1 MGTLRDEMSRVLNE
15 WDKQDQQPETTS
27 QPSQEKTMEKRVT
40 TTQKLIN
47 VIAANPGITSKALY
61 KTIEEN
67 HQDIPLGNVSSLL
80 TQLTGRYVLSREE
93 SGEVV
98 HGKTIYA
105 YSVIPEAQG
114 KALRDAADK
123 KLKAAQARMEKAR
136 QVKAAKQAA
145 REQLD
150 KMLAEREQEQAEER
164 TGLSDLLPQGT
175 VFPAPAPVP
184 TIATTSIYNTKP
196 TWTAKEALD
205 GLSVLQARELYVELK
220 QIFGG

>member
-27 QPSQEKTMEKRVT
+27 QPTQETTMEKRVT

-47 VIAANPGITSKALY
+47 IIAANPGITSKALY
-61 KTIEEN
+61 KLIEDKN
-67 HQDIPLGNVSSLL
+67 YDIPLGNVSSLL

-150 KMLAEREQEQAEER
+150 KMLETAPLLEPR
-164 TGLSDLLPQGT
+164 TGLSDLFKEGLPIPT
-175 VFPAPAPVP
+175 VLPVP
-184 TIATTSIYNTKP
+184 T
-196 TWTAKEALD
+196 TAIHDTNPVWSAED
-205 GLSVLQARELYVELK
+205 VVNGLSVWQARRLYDELK
-220 QIFGG
+220 QIFGGN

>member
-40 TTQKLIN
+40 TTQKIVN
-47 VIAANPGITSKALY
+47 IIAANPGITSKAIY
-61 KTIEEN
+61 KLVEDK
-67 HQDIPLGNVSSLL
+67 HHDIPLGNVSSIL
-80 TQLTGRYVLSREE
+80 TQLTGRYVLSREQ

-98 HGKTIYA
+98 HGKVIYA
-105 YSVIPEAQG
+105 YSVIPEEQG

-136 QVKAAKQAA
+136 QIKAAKQAA

-150 KMLAEREQEQAEER
+150 KMLEEAKVENQPR
-164 TGLSDLLPQGT
+164 TGLSDLLPQ
-175 VFPAPAPVP
+175 
-184 TIATTSIYNTKP
+184 ATTAIHNTAPPVIKS
-196 TWTAKEALD
+196 TWSAKEALD

>member
-27 QPSQEKTMEKRVT
+27 QPSQEKAMEKRVT
-40 TTQKLIN
+40 TTQKIVN
-47 VIAANPGITSKALY
+47 IIAANPGITSKAIY
-61 KTIEEN
+61 KLVEDK
-67 HQDIPLGNVSSLL
+67 HHDIPLGNVSSIL
-80 TQLTGRYVLSREE
+80 TQLTGRYVLSREQ

-98 HGKTIYA
+98 HGKVIYA
-105 YSVIPEAQG
+105 YSVIPEEQG

-136 QVKAAKQAA
+136 QIKAAKQAA

-150 KMLAEREQEQAEER
+150 KMLEEAKVENQPR
-164 TGLSDLLPQGT
+164 TGLSDLLPQAT
-175 VFPAPAPVP
+175 TAIHNTTP
-184 TIATTSIYNTKP
+184 TIKS
-196 TWTAKEALD
+196 TWTAKEALE
-205 GLSVLQARELYVELK
+205 GLSVLQARELYGELK

>member
-15 WDKQDQQPETTS
+15 WDKQDQQP
-27 QPSQEKTMEKRVT
+27 SQEKTMEKRVT
-40 TTQKLIN
+40 TTQKIVN
-47 VIAANPGITSKALY
+47 IIAANPGITSKAIY
-61 KTIEEN
+61 KLVEDK
-67 HQDIPLGNVSSLL
+67 HHDIPLGNVSSIL
-80 TQLTGRYVLSREE
+80 TQLTGRYVLSREQ

-98 HGKTIYA
+98 HGKVIYA
-105 YSVIPEAQG
+105 YTVIPEEQG

-136 QVKAAKQAA
+136 QIKAAKQAA

-164 TGLSDLLPQGT
+164 TGLSDLLPQ
-175 VFPAPAPVP
+175 
-184 TIATTSIYNTKP
+184 ATTAIHNTAPPVIKS
-196 TWTAKEALD
+196 TWSAKEALD
-205 GLSVLQARELYVELK
+205 GLSVLQARELYGELK

>member
-40 TTQKLIN
+40 TTQKIVN
-47 VIAANPGITSKALY
+47 IIAANPGITSKALY
-61 KTIEEN
+61 KLVEEK
-67 HQDIPLGNVSSLL
+67 HQDIPLGNVSSTL
-80 TQLTGRYVLSREE
+80 TQLTGRYVLAREA
-93 SGEVV
+93 SGEIV

-105 YSVIPEAQG
+105 YTVIPEEQG
-114 KALRDAADK
+114 KAKREEADR

-136 QVKAAKQAA
+136 QIKAAKQAA

-164 TGLSDLLPQGT
+164 TGLSDLFKEGLP
-175 VFPAPAPVP
+175 VLPVP
-184 TIATTSIYNTKP
+184 TTAIHNTKP
-196 TWTAKEALD
+196 TWTAKEVLE
-205 GLSVLQARELYVELK
+205 GLSVLQARELYGELK

>member
-40 TTQKLIN
+40 TTQKIVN
-47 VIAANPGITSKALY
+47 IIAANPGITSKAIY
-61 KTIEEN
+61 KLVEDK
-67 HQDIPLGNVSSLL
+67 HHDIPLGNVSSIL
-80 TQLTGRYVLSREE
+80 TQLTGRYVLSREQ

-98 HGKTIYA
+98 HGKVIYA
-105 YSVIPEAQG
+105 YTVIPEEQG
-114 KALRDAADK
+114 KAMRDAADK

-150 KMLAEREQEQAEER
+150 KMLEEAKVENQPR
-164 TGLSDLLPQGT
+164 TGLSDLLPQTTATIPT
-175 VFPAPAPVP
+175 VFPAP
-184 TIATTSIYNTKP
+184 TTAIHNTKP
-196 TWTAKEALD
+196 TWTAKEVLE
-205 GLSVLQARELYVELK
+205 GLSVLQARELYGELK

>member
-47 VIAANPGITSKALY
+47 LIAANPGITSKALY
-61 KTIEEN
+61 KLVEEK
-67 HQDIPLGNVSSLL
+67 HQDIPLGNVSSTL
-80 TQLTGRYVLSREE
+80 TQLTGRYVLAREA
-93 SGEVV
+93 SGEIV

-105 YSVIPEAQG
+105 YTVIPEEQG

-136 QVKAAKQAA
+136 QIKAAKQAA

-164 TGLSDLLPQGT
+164 TGLSDLFKEGVTIPT
-175 VFPAPAPVP
+175 VFPAPAPMP
-184 TIATTSIYNTKP
+184 TIKP
-196 TWTAKEALD
+196 TWSAKEALD
-205 GLSVLQARELYVELK
+205 GLSVLQARELYDELK
-220 QIFGG
+220 KIFGG

>member
-40 TTQKLIN
+40 ATQKLIN
-47 VIAANPGITSKALY
+47 IIAANPGITSKAIY
-61 KTIEEN
+61 KLVEEN
-67 HQDIPLGNVSSLL
+67 HQDIPLGNVSSTL
-80 TQLTGRYVLSREE
+80 TQLTGRYVLSREQ

-98 HGKTIYA
+98 HGKVIYA
-105 YSVIPEAQG
+105 YTVIPEEQG

-150 KMLAEREQEQAEER
+150 KMLEEAKIENQPR

-175 VFPAPAPVP
+175 VFPAPAPMP
-184 TIATTSIYNTKP
+184 TIKSV
-196 TWTAKEALD
+196 WTAKEALE
-205 GLSVLQARELYVELK
+205 GLNILQARELYDELK
-220 QIFGG
+220 KIFGG